1 MCVLFRCIPDSLP
14 KRHYNRGYGAGI
26 DTPRL
31 CARRG
36 AADTDDL
43 IAHIRSLLIDNQQR
57 AEMRVVQGASTWALT
72 LVQLLNRKASSSDER
87 PTTA

>member
-1 MCVLFRCIPDSLP
+1 MAP
-14 KRHYNRGYGAGI
+14 GI

-36 AADTDDL
+36 AADADYL

-57 AEMRVVQGASTWALT
+57 AKMRVVQGASAWALSLT
-72 LVQLLNRKASSSDER
+72 LAQLLNLKASSSDECLM
-87 PTTA
+87 AA

>member
-1 MCVLFRCIPDSLP
+1 MAP
-14 KRHYNRGYGAGI
+14 GI

-36 AADTDDL
+36 AADADYL

-57 AEMRVVQGASTWALT
+57 AKMRVVQGASTWALT
-72 LVQLLNRKASSSDER
+72 LVQLFNPKASSSDER
-87 PTTA
+87 LTAA

>member
-1 MCVLFRCIPDSLP
+1 
-14 KRHYNRGYGAGI
+14 
-26 DTPRL
+26 
-31 CARRG
+31 
-36 AADTDDL
+36 L

-57 AEMRVVQGASTWALT
+57 EKMRVVQGASTWALT